1 MSIKSHNTFKIKTI
15 QLKKFDFKQ
24 TGKLVADKK
33 KEINLKQKIGAI
45 AKQENTNSYILQLNV
60 DMAFKQDEQD
70 LFFINSVIVG
80 AIEVGKNFDE
90 KLLSNMAAIMFSYLR
105 PMVAQMTVMAKLP
118 PLDLQPVNF
127 EEFEVK
133 VERREPKTKSAN
145 KK

>member
-15 QLKKFDFKQ
+15 QLKKFDFEQ
-24 TGKLVADKK
+24 TGKLVVDKK
-33 KEINLKQKIGAI
+33 KEINLTQKIGAI

-70 LFFINSVIVG
+70 LFFIDSVIVG

-90 KLLSNMAAIMFSYLR
+90 KLLNNMVAIMFSYLR
-105 PMVAQMTVMAKLP
+105 PIVAQMTVMAKLP
-118 PLDLQPVNF
+118 PLDLQPANF

>member
-15 QLKKFDFKQ
+15 QLKKFDFEQ
-24 TGKLVADKK
+24 TGKLVVDKK
-33 KEINLKQKIGAI
+33 KEINLTQKIGAI

-70 LFFINSVIVG
+70 LFFIDSVIVG

-90 KLLSNMAAIMFSYLR
+90 KLLNNMVAIMFSYLR
-105 PMVAQMTVMAKLP
+105 PIVAQMTVMAKLP
-118 PLDLQPVNF
+118 PLDLQPVSF

-133 VERREPKTKSAN
+133 VERREPKIKSAN

>member
-15 QLKKFDFKQ
+15 QLKKFDFEQ

-45 AKQENTNSYILQLNV
+45 AKQENTNSYILELNL

-127 EEFEVK
+127 DEFEVK

>member
-15 QLKKFDFKQ
+15 QLKKFDFEQ

-70 LFFINSVIVG
+70 LFFIKSVIVG
-80 AIEVGKNFDE
+80 AIEVDKNFDE

>member
-15 QLKKFDFKQ
+15 QLKKFDFEQ

-60 DMAFKQDEQD
+60 DMAFRQDEQD

>member
-15 QLKKFDFKQ
+15 QLKKFDFEQ

-70 LFFINSVIVG
+70 LFFIISVIVG

>member
-15 QLKKFDFKQ
+15 QLKKFDFEQ

-33 KEINLKQKIGAI
+33 KEINLEQKIGAI
-45 AKQENTNSYILQLNV
+45 AKQETTNIYIIQLN
-60 DMAFKQDEQD
+60 ANIFFKQNEQD
-70 LFFINSVIVG
+70 LFFIKAIIIG
-80 AIEVGKNFDE
+80 AIEVGKDFEE
-90 KLLSNMAAIMFSYLR
+90 KSLNNMVAIMFSYLR

-133 VERREPKTKSAN
+133 VEKSAN

>member
-15 QLKKFDFKQ
+15 QLKKFDFEQ

-45 AKQENTNSYILQLNV
+45 AKQENTNYYILQLNV

>member
-15 QLKKFDFKQ
+15 QLKKFDFEQ
-24 TGKLVADKK
+24 TGKLVVDKK
-33 KEINLKQKIGAI
+33 KEINLTQKIGAI

-70 LFFINSVIVG
+70 LFFIDSVIFG

-90 KLLSNMAAIMFSYLR
+90 KLLNNMVAIMFSYLR
-105 PMVAQMTVMAKLP
+105 PIVAQMTVMAKLP
-118 PLDLQPVNF
+118 PLDLQPANF

>member
-15 QLKKFDFKQ
+15 QLKKFDFEQ

-33 KEINLKQKIGAI
+33 KEINLEQKIGAI

-70 LFFINSVIVG
+70 LFFIDSVIVG

-90 KLLSNMAAIMFSYLR
+90 KLLNNMVAIMFSYLR
-105 PMVAQMTVMAKLP
+105 PIVAQMTVMAKLP

-133 VERREPKTKSAN
+133 VEKSAN

>member
-15 QLKKFDFKQ
+15 QLKKFDFEQ
-24 TGKLVADKK
+24 TGKLVVDKK
-33 KEINLKQKIGAI
+33 KEINLTQKIGAI

-70 LFFINSVIVG
+70 LFFIDSVIVG

-90 KLLSNMAAIMFSYLR
+90 KLLNNMVAIMFSYLR
-105 PMVAQMTVMAKLP
+105 PIVAQMTVMAKLP
-118 PLDLQPVNF
+118 PLDLPPVSF

>member
-15 QLKKFDFKQ
+15 QLKKFDFEQ

>member
-15 QLKKFDFKQ
+15 QLKKFDFEQ

-90 KLLSNMAAIMFSYLR
+90 KLLSNMVAIMFSYLR

>member
-15 QLKKFDFKQ
+15 QLKKFDFEQ

-105 PMVAQMTVMAKLP
+105 PLVAQMTVMANLP
-118 PLDLQPVNF
+118 PLVLQPVNF

>member
-15 QLKKFDFKQ
+15 QLKKFDFEQ
-24 TGKLVADKK
+24 TGKLVVDKK
-33 KEINLKQKIGAI
+33 KEINLTQKIGAI

-70 LFFINSVIVG
+70 LFFIDSVIVG

-90 KLLSNMAAIMFSYLR
+90 KLLNNMVAIMFSYLR
-105 PMVAQMTVMAKLP
+105 PIVAQMTVMAKLP

>member
-15 QLKKFDFKQ
+15 QLKKFDFEQ

-127 EEFEVK
+127 EEFGVK
-133 VERREPKTKSAN
+133 VKRRDPKTKTAN

>member
-15 QLKKFDFKQ
+15 QLKKFDFEQ

-33 KEINLKQKIGAI
+33 KEINLKQKIRAI

>member
-15 QLKKFDFKQ
+15 QLKKFDFEQ

-33 KEINLKQKIGAI
+33 KEINLEQKIGAI
-45 AKQENTNSYILQLNV
+45 AKQETTNIYIIQLN
-60 DMAFKQDEQD
+60 ANIFFKQNEQD
-70 LFFINSVIVG
+70 LFFIKAIIIG
-80 AIEVGKNFDE
+80 EIEVE
-90 KLLSNMAAIMFSYLR
+90 KDFEEKSLNNMVAIMFSYLR
-105 PMVAQMTVMAKLP
+105 PMVAQRTAMAKLP
-118 PLDLQPVNF
+118 PLDLPPVSF

>member
-1 MSIKSHNTFKIKTI
+1 MSIKSHNTFKIKII
-15 QLKKFDFKQ
+15 QLKRFDFEQ